1 MKKIVSI
8 SLFFLISATIWL
20 ACKKEVEEEPFLTI
34 EEKTISFKKEASSKA
49 ILIKTNIDGWMVK
62 VPSDANSWLT
72 ATKEGQNLKVNVKT
86 NTSGAREAILKVE
99 GKGLVR
105 EVKVYQLGDKP
116 EILVDIQNIKIEKI
130 TEKIE
135 FTVTTNV
142 EYEIELPNWI
152 THDSKKQLEENKGY
166 KHWFNVAKNTEES
179 PRTATIKVQSKGLST
194 PIIKRVYVTQ
204 SAGYEGSDA
213 SSIEGDIKLKIH
225 RGTTSSYQSGGEID
239 KSFDGDM
246 TTIYHSNWSNGGAN
260 YFPITIEYFFETP
273 QDVDYMMYYPR
284 KEGSNGHFKQV
295 EIQVATEANPSYVKL
310 KDFDFKGNGKVT
322 RVEFS
327 PITKAKSFKLIIK
340 SGYGNGQGFAAVAEM
355 EFYKK
360 NTGSFDP
367 TSIFTDIT
375 CSELKPNVTDEQ
387 IQNISNPFYKSI
399 AQYMKLGQYPS
410 EFRIQNY
417 RAWPNPDVYRERYR
431 MQYSYS
437 NLDNPTGIAVQE
449 GEELVVFVGP
459 TNGRQ
464 IQIKIQNLDLP
475 GGDGFGNASYH
486 PLYEGVN
493 KFKTGKGGL
502 IYLQYQT
509 EDYQVAPQIKVHFA
523 TGKVNGYF
531 DKTKHNDADW
541 NRLINAATNKYF
553 DVIGEKSHIC
563 FPVDSYK
570 AHTGSRGRELIEQFD
585 KLMVQTHKFAGLTKE
600 RGKELPNRSYFQVMY
615 NEYHMYCTANRTS
628 YNVTTMSTL
637 CSPDKMGAASD
648 KTKIDVWGPAHEIG
662 HAHQVA
668 PVFMWKGM
676 TECTVNMNSMNI
688 QTAWGIPTRLERE
701 SMQGEGGYN
710 NRYEKAYNLG
720 IVLKRAHADIANN
733 NHNKADVFCQLV
745 PFWQLNLYFSKVK
758 DDPEFSVKL
767 YDKIRAVQQKS
778 TINDGEYQVDFTKT
792 VSDLTQTNLIPFF
805 EKWGFYTPIDKEVD
819 DYGTRRVVVTS
830 NYANDIKQQISGA
843 GYTTLTDRIEYI
855 CDTNWMYF
863 KNKASVVKGSASK
876 NGSQIT
882 TSGYQNVVAYEV
894 YKANELIFV
903 SNKNS
908 FNIKQNVTNDIVI
921 YAIAYNGERT
931 QVTF

>member
-194 PIIKRVYVTQ
+194 PIIKRVFITQ

-284 KEGSNGHFKQV
+284 IEGSNGHFKQV

-375 CSELKPNVTDEQ
+375 CSELKPSVTDEQ

-493 KFKTGKGGL
+493 KFKAGKGGL

-563 FPVDSYK
+563 FPVESYK
-570 AHTGSRGRELIEQFD
+570 THTGSRGRALIEQFD
-585 KLMVQTHKFAGLTKE
+585 KLVEQTHQFAGLTKE

-615 NEYHMYCTANRTS
+615 KGFMYCTAYRTS
-628 YNVTTMSTL
+628 YNATTMATL
-637 CSPDKMGAASD
+637 CNPDKMGAASD
-648 KTKIDVWGPAHEIG
+648 KTKTDVWGPAHEIG

-688 QTAWGIPTRLERE
+688 QTAWGIPTRLEVE

-733 NHNKADVFCQLV
+733 NQNKADVFCQLV

>member
-20 ACKKEVEEEPFLTI
+20 ACKKEVQDDPFLKLQNTVSFAK
-34 EEKTISFKKEASSKA
+34 EESSQR
-49 ILIKTNIDGWMVK
+49 IPVTTNIKDWQVK
-62 VPSDANSWLT
+62 VPTEVVWLT
-72 ATKEGQNLKVNVKT
+72 AKREKNDLVITVTKNEDASRTANIKVQGRGIVQ
-86 NTSGAREAILKVE
+86 
-99 GKGLVR
+99 
-105 EVKVYQLGDKP
+105 EVKVQQLGLKAEIMLDK
-116 EILVDIQNIKIEKI
+116 ERINIEKI
-130 TEKIE
+130 TK
-135 FTVTTNV
+135 
-142 EYEIELPNWI
+142 EIELTVTSNVSYDLELPQWI
-152 THDSKKQLEENKGY
+152 TEKSKKSLEGNVGHKY
-166 KHWFNVAKNTEES
+166 TFNVAQNTETS
-179 PRTATIKVQSKGLST
+179 SRTGLIKVKTKGIT
-194 PIIKRVYVTQ
+194 PIEKRVFITQ

-284 KEGSNGHFKQV
+284 IEGSNGHFKQV

-340 SGYGNGQGFAAVAEM
+340 SGYGTGQGFAAVAEM

-360 NTGSFDP
+360 NTGNFDP

-493 KFKTGKGGL
+493 KFKAGKGGL

-541 NRLINAATNKYF
+541 NRLINATTNKYF

-563 FPVDSYK
+563 FPVESYK
-570 AHTGSRGRELIEQFD
+570 THTGSRGRALIEQFD
-585 KLMVQTHKFAGLTKE
+585 NLVEQTHQFAGLTKE

-615 NEYHMYCTANRTS
+615 KGFMYCTAYRTS
-628 YNVTTMSTL
+628 YNATTMATL
-637 CSPDKMGAASD
+637 CNPDKMGAASD
-648 KTKIDVWGPAHEIG
+648 KTKTDVWGPAHEIG

-758 DDPEFSVKL
+758 DDSEFSVKL

-830 NYANDIKQQISGA
+830 NYANDIKQQITGA

>member
-246 TTIYHSNWSNGGAN
+246 TTIYHSNWSNGEAN

-284 KEGSNGHFKQV
+284 TDNNSNGHFKQV
-295 EIQVATEANPSYVKL
+295 EIQVKADDNSTYTKI
-310 KDFDFKGNGKVT
+310 KDFDFQGNGKVT
-322 RVEFS
+322 RVTFD
-327 PITKAKSFKLIIK
+327 TGVKAKSFKLIIK
-340 SGYGNGQGFAAVAEM
+340 SGDGDRQGFAAAAEI

-360 NTGSFDP
+360 NTGNFDP

-437 NLDNPTGIAVQE
+437 NFRLIPTGIAVQE

-563 FPVDSYK
+563 FPVESYK
-570 AHTGSRGRELIEQFD
+570 THTGSRGRALIEQFD
-585 KLMVQTHKFAGLTKE
+585 KLVEQTHQFAGLTKE

-615 NEYHMYCTANRTS
+615 KGFMYCTAYRTS
-628 YNVTTMSTL
+628 YNATTMATL
-637 CSPDKMGAASD
+637 CNPDKMGAASD
-648 KTKIDVWGPAHEIG
+648 KTKTDVWGPAHEIG

-778 TINDGEYQVDFTKT
+778 KIDDGEYQVDFTKT

-830 NYANDIKQQISGA
+830 NYANDIKQQITGA

-908 FNIKQNVTNDIVI
+908 F
-921 YAIAYNGERT
+921 
-931 QVTF
+931 